1 MNDES
6 KAVDFSLRWQ
16 RDRGG
21 ARVGREEA
29 AVEEDGEADTVPVP
43 ALTKSE
49 LRIRLLSERSPK
61 KEQKQ

>member
-21 ARVGREEA
+21 AQVGREEDA
-29 AVEEDGEADTVPVP
+29 AEEDGEADVPVP

-61 KEQKQ
+61 KEQV